1 MSSNNLSYEKTS
13 TGSAVAGKNNKW
25 SALGP
30 GIMVAAAAIGGSHIV
45 ASTQAGAHFGWQ
57 LVGLVILINLL
68 KYPFFQFGAR
78 YTAAT
83 GESLMAG
90 YGRLGKGWLAL
101 FLALNSFVGVVN
113 IAALMGLTAALL
125 TWVAPGVSSQV
136 LVSVIAG
143 VSLLIILLG
152 HYTLVDRVTKLI
164 VVLLS
169 VVTVLAALVA
179 FGQGPVAPTD
189 FVSPSPWTMASVGFL
204 VALMGWMPAPIE
216 VSAMNSVWS
225 MSKKKERGYLSVK
238 DALFD
243 MNLGYVVTAVLALFF
258 LAMGATV
265 LHGSGVEPAA
275 SSAAFTQQ
283 LVSMYSSTIGPWSSW
298 LVVIAAIC
306 CIYSSALTC
315 IDGYSRTIFS
325 AWLNLQQ
332 RDTDETEK
340 PLLILVVT
348 ALALIVVLMF
358 PGTMLSMVK
367 FGMIV
372 AFLTTPV
379 FAWLNYR
386 LIQSEQV
393 PEQHRPGKAL
403 TFWAQL
409 GMVFLFGFA
418 GFFIWWQWLM

>member
-1 MSSNNLSYEKTS
+1 MSSNNLSL
-13 TGSAVAGKNNKW
+13 GGAAADQAVAQKSSKL

-45 ASTQAGAHFGWQ
+45 ASTQAGAHYGWQ
-57 LVGLVILINLL
+57 LVSLIILVNLF

-90 YGRLGKGWLAL
+90 YGRMGKSWLGL
-101 FLALNSFVGVVN
+101 FLVLNSFAAVVN

-125 TWVAPGVSSQV
+125 TWVAPGVSSPV
-136 LVSVIAG
+136 LVAAIALI
-143 VSLLIILLG
+143 SLVIILLG
-152 HYTLVDRVTKLI
+152 HYTMVDRVTKAI

-169 VVTVLAALVA
+169 VVTVLATLLAL
-179 FGQGPVAPTD
+179 GQGPVAPAD
-189 FVSPSPWTMASVGFL
+189 FVSPSPWTLASIGFL

-225 MSKKKERGYLSVK
+225 MSKKKERGHLSVK
-238 DALFD
+238 DAVFD
-243 MNLGYVVTAVLALFF
+243 MNVGYVGTAILALFF
-258 LAMGATV
+258 LGMGATV
-265 LHGSGVEPAA
+265 LHGSGIEPAA
-275 SSAAFTQQ
+275 SGAAFTKQ
-283 LVSMYSSTIGPWSSW
+283 LVSMYSSTIGNWSSW
-298 LVVIAAIC
+298 LIITAAIC
-306 CIYSSALTC
+306 CIYSSTLTC
-315 IDGYSRTIFS
+315 VDGYSRTIFS
-325 AWLNLQQ
+325 AWSNLQQ

-348 ALALIVVLMF
+348 GLAMTVVLLF
-358 PGTMLSMVK
+358 PGTMLSMLN
-367 FGMIV
+367 FAMIA

-379 FAWLNYR
+379 FGWLNYR
-386 LIQSEQV
+386 LMSSEQV
-393 PEQHRPGKAL
+393 PEEHRPGQWL
-403 TFWAQL
+403 NLWAQM